1 MQHFQNKESI
11 RQQRLSSK
19 QMSYIN
25 WKPYWTEFSFIAC
38 ILLVILFLCPI
49 SLMPISLSSLSPS
62 PVTLSKLLMFAAW
75 NTSEYLSMLMYWSHS
90 STDWNSGWGFTS
102 NLERKF
108 EHLLLGIVVKRS
120 YTIYVRLNNQ
130 EKEVTIMYS
139 PKKMSDKLPWNKF
152 NYTIT

>member
-25 WKPYWTEFSFIAC
+25 WKPYSTEFPFNAF

-49 SLMPISLSSLSPS
+49 NLMPISLSSISPS

-75 NTSEYLSMLMYWSHS
+75 NTSEYLSILM
-90 STDWNSGWGFTS
+90 
-102 NLERKF
+102 
-108 EHLLLGIVVKRS
+108 
-120 YTIYVRLNNQ
+120 
-130 EKEVTIMYS
+130 
-139 PKKMSDKLPWNKF
+139 
-152 NYTIT
+152 